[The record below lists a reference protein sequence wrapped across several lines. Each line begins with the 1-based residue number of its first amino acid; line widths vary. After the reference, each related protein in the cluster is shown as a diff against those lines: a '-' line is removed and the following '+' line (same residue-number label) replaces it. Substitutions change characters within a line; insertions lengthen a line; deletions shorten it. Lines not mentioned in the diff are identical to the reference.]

1 MTGWILLAGALALL
15 LAQAVTVGLY
25 IGRLRPRASAVG
37 PMGQPRIT
45 LMRPVCGLDPQDA
58 ETLGSSF
65 QQAYP
70 DYEIIFC
77 APSDDDPA
85 VPLVRRLIAA
95 HPQVPARLMTG
106 QTRITGNP
114 KLDNLWKG
122 WPAAR
127 GDYVCM
133 ADSNLLLPPDYLAT
147 LMATWTPG
155 TGLVSS
161 PAWGARPA
169 NFAASLECAFLN
181 GNQARLQ
188 FAADSLGQGFAQG
201 KTLFWNRRMLDGAGG
216 LRALGGWL
224 AEDVAATRLVRGLG
238 LKVRLAPLPFAQPIG
253 RRSLRQVWDRQLRWS
268 RVRRDGFPLIF
279 ATEFA
284 NGPLAATAVLAA
296 GLSLTGL
303 SWALLPLF
311 LAMWYGSEVLLIR
324 RAGWPAGARDL
335 AALPVRDALL
345 PLLWLAT
352 FLRRDITWRGTA
364 MAAPARDAVA
374 DQREADEARET
385 SRPAG

>member
-1 MTGWILLAGALALL
+1 MTGWILLAGAVALL
-15 LAQAVTVGLY
+15 IGQIVTVVLY
-25 IGRLRPRASAVG
+25 LGRLRPRAHRIG
-37 PMGQPRIT
+37 PMGQPAIT
-45 LMRPVCGLDPQDA
+45 LLRPVCGLDPQDA

-65 QQAYP
+65 RQEYP

-85 VPLVRRLIAA
+85 VPLVNRLIAE
-95 HPQVPARLMTG
+95 HPHVPARLMTG
-106 QTRITGNP
+106 QSRITGNP

-127 GDYVCM
+127 GAYVCM

-147 LMATWTPG
+147 LMATWIPG

-161 PAWGARPA
+161 PAWGARPE
-169 NFAASLECAFLN
+169 NLAARLECAFLN

-188 FAADSLGQGFAQG
+188 FAADSIGLGFAQG
-201 KTLFWNRRMLDGAGG
+201 KTLFWNRDILNRAGG

-238 LKVRLAPLPFAQPIG
+238 LRVRLAPLPFAQPIG

-268 RVRRDGFPLIF
+268 RVRRDGFPLLF

-284 NGPLAATAVLAA
+284 NGPALATAALAA
-296 GLSLTGL
+296 GLWLTGL
-303 SWALLPLF
+303 PWVFLALF
-311 LAMWYGSEVLLIR
+311 LAVWYGSEALLMR
-324 RAGWPAGARDL
+324 RAGWPAQGRDL
-335 AALPVRDALL
+335 AVLPLRDVLL
-345 PLLWLAT
+345 PLLWVAT

-364 MAAPARDAVA
+364 MAVPERAAGAEPGS
-374 DQREADEARET
+374 DEAPET
-385 SRPAG
+385 PRPAG